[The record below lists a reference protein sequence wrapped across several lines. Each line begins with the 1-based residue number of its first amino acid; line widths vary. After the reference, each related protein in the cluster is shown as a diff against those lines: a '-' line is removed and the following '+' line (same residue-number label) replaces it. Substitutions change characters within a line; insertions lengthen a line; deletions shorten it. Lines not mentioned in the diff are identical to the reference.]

1 MASKSAVAVVES
13 PQHVDIPLWRE
24 VLCSVEYIRLKASA
38 VYYGFGVPRGKGDA
52 VVIVPGFLGNDW
64 YLVELY
70 LWLQRMGYRPYFSR
84 IGHNATCPDK
94 LMHRLLNTVNR
105 AYAET
110 GRPVHLLG
118 HSFGGV
124 LSRGVAV
131 RKPERIA
138 SVNTMGSPFGGVRV
152 NPWILWAIAK
162 VRKRTHKQ
170 GRQGKDCF
178 TDSCACGFLC
188 TMNSAF
194 PESIIQTNIYTKSD
208 GVVDW
213 HVCHNSNEESDFE
226 VSGTHIGL
234 AWNAQVYRILAHRL
248 HEASEHSR
256 AVDLGIV
263 PLEEAEPS
271 LPRKSQSPRKGV
283 ASGKIGEEPRRPRSR
298 SAKTEPQA
306 IEKKSL
312 QRRVKQ
318 AGNV

>member
-1 MASKSAVAVVES
+1 MASKSAVAVVEA
-13 PQHVDIPLWRE
+13 PQLVDIPLWRE
-24 VLCSVEYIRLKASA
+24 VLCSVEYLRLKASA

-110 GRPVHLLG
+110 GRPVHLPG

-194 PESIIQTNIYTKSD
+194 PESITQTNIYTKSD

-226 VSGTHIGL
+226 VGGTHIGL

-263 PLEEAEPS
+263 PLEQVELPV
-271 LPRKSQSPRKGV
+271 PRKVPTSRKGG
-283 ASGKIGEEPRRPRSR
+283 AENKRADKL
-298 SAKTEPQA
+298 AKPLPKAAKAAAETV
-306 IEKKSL
+306 EKKVV
-312 QRRVKQ
+312 RHRVKQ
-318 AGNV
+318 VSGT